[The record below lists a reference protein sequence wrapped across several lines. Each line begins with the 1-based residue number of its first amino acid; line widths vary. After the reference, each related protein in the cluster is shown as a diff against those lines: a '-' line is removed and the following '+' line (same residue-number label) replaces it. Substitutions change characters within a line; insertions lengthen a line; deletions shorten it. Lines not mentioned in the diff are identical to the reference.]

1 MLGKFLCCSVGE
13 ERCQPDSC
21 SSSTFPRMWSGTHE
35 RISLTHAHTQGKT
48 HVLWGARTH
57 THTCASSRPEN
68 TYGVE
73 AAELPRVDVTGLI
86 MERCPLKLLQT
97 AALKIRV
104 SYQWGADGAER
115 LLLFT
120 VFPAPSFVSLSL
132 FSHVFLER
140 TVWGSV
146 TDSSVMF
153 MCHLSWLEERD
164 ERSGKHRRWWST
176 TVVCSRINALQF
188 SFCSWD
194 ILHWVKNVHGLARA
208 LGIGHEQVLD
218 HRLDLFFIF
227 LTSFL

>member
-1 MLGKFLCCSVGE
+1 
-13 ERCQPDSC
+13 
-21 SSSTFPRMWSGTHE
+21 
-35 RISLTHAHTQGKT
+35 
-48 HVLWGARTH
+48 
-57 THTCASSRPEN
+57 
-68 TYGVE
+68 
-73 AAELPRVDVTGLI
+73 

-188 SFCSWD
+188 SFCSWE

-218 HRLDLFFIF
+218 HRLDLFYLFFFNRFSLAYLSCLAFSKLTLRDDMAYSQVLTVVTLILTLGFGVSKCLGF
-227 LTSFL
+227 LGQTYSYIQNI